1 MAIFGNKRRKG
12 VPRKK
17 GKKRP
22 PMSAAT
28 RKKISEAL
36 ARRLGP
42 TRGLDPYEKK
52 GREPGK
58 GNALPPNGVP
68 GGGRRASED
77 FLVPDKIRKEPNYTT
92 DLEDL
97 KRKIIKDPKN
107 GEKYLAKLKAA
118 QKRAAVDTGDN
129 GRNRSNQRL
138 AVRMQ
143 TLADDAGLHAKV
155 TTTDKGKGKGK
166 GKEKGT
172 KPSFDDRRKQ
182 AVDKTK
188 NALDSGKNALGLG
201 DKPVDTT
208 LTDGTVQNK
217 RVQTRMNAGKF
228 EVRQTGVAVG
238 RDGQIHNVA
247 RTETFDTQDEANKF
261 ARAAKKDHAGLT
273 ARDGSSDKQPIAAAP
288 KDTNKSKGTGKG
300 EGADTTPQK
309 KQRDPNRGK
318 LTQAAR
324 ATEQARKQ
332 AQQAQQAYDDAV
344 KAHPNWDHKKEL
356 DAKHKADQAYQRAVN
371 REEKL
376 KAQRSGETYNAEK
389 WNRATRD
396 RRNRET
402 QDETAR
408 ADKAMTD
415 YADQLERNQQQRE
428 KQADEKAA
436 KKERAH
442 QSRAK
447 SKAAKEKR
455 HAEIQAKKEKAKAN
469 RSRAQKQ
476 RRETERRNKATD
488 ARDLAALRK
497 DQEEIRNAEIDARDT
512 AAMRKDLEDMRN
524 AETDARDL
532 AATRAD
538 LADMQAKEQAQEDAD
553 NWAELDAALADDA
566 MANYDPNEVMDALN
580 GNTTPETEGDNDL
593 NKVVADLAE
602 KQQRL
607 DAVRQTQLDNPA
619 TTYPRWDDNTPHNP
633 EKYRQA
639 RENYQHLDDGEL
651 EDALTQAADTL
662 KKYGIDLSN
671 PVEPQTPMN
680 GDPDND
686 IPNAE
691 LRALYGRA
699 KAIDAELFERRAEQ
713 ADMFHPEHMVDAT
726 GYEPTTHDPA
736 YWQSLMTQYDLD
748 NSPRA
753 YVAAMDKQQLERM
766 ETMDIVAPE
775 IRDAINERL
784 DYMDPE
790 RPGGVFDNALAH
802 ETLRNIK
809 KVVEANP
816 NLAAIGYDD
825 STLMAMAAIHGNPR
839 QAFRK
844 HVGYLD
850 EYEEWQAHL
859 MHSMYGL
866 NGGAVWGD
874 VAVSAA
880 AGEFDVERNKYT
892 NFDVL
897 VSNPLRAKQLE
908 EETLNHIEDRIGYLP
923 NVPNFIRY
931 KQGKAPIPF
940 SRDSWKEAAKEG
952 GRRRTTKA
960 DKAAR
965 ELQKA
970 NQQILKEKLKDL
982 KATPLQP
989 LADQPDGLKTPLG
1002 TRGDRTALA
1011 FYDLKTSLGH
1021 EPTRDDYK
1029 RLVGGHAATL
1039 SDKDLKQAVRQAE
1052 QDARQNMGAREIVD
1066 TYNEVLAAR
1075 GQQAKTPKPSKA
1087 KPRVKTTKHTAKP
1100 QSFEDYKRESDKR
1113 QHATEMRDN
1122 AATLNP
1128 VREEQRTKRRK
1139 AAETAARM
1147 AKVDA
1152 TLKKAEG
1159 EEWENYKHQSSVK
1172 QQAREIVDMVR
1183 VTTPIMKE
1191 HRAKQEAA
1199 EKAKATPNS
1208 MPKKKATAK
1217 VQEKATPSS
1226 RKPARQPVMNGNT
1239 SGETKRPKHAPKVT
1253 TTAAKPAET
1262 APAPTPETNAANLQ
1276 KLADHLAT
1284 PQGKKEWKDR
1294 LAYWTDQWAQED
1306 MVDATTRRKNARAEA
1321 MSELMGNLG
1330 MDDNTRL
1337 AGIDTL
1343 QDVDWRSLQGALRGK
1358 DPSKIR
1364 KALAREFQLH
1374 DLPEPQ
1380 EKTTAPAKNKR
1391 HVKGEPFTADIL
1403 KDGET
1408 LTDNGG
1414 IRRGDYVI
1422 AQAKTRDGKDGYSVI
1437 EQFDKHRMTRPSAKS
1452 LDAIRKQVD
1461 TMQATRDKKKGNTG
1475 GKDAKAATPNAAK
1488 PVAKVDR
1495 GQKLQED
1502 ANASRDLGDYTDKE
1516 LTYARNQYEG
1526 NVFGKG
1532 KYEHD
1537 PKVFTARKNISD
1549 ELVKRGIDDRDYRL
1563 RVGLEFDGEQV
1574 HHTPKVLG
1582 FNKENG
1588 TYTLADITYIAD
1600 FKTYRN
1606 AAGKNTVDSLYHGE
1620 RLTPATMD
1628 ILQHTSVS
1636 IDPNTGKVYLDRG
1649 SSSVNDQY
1657 KRIEPQLLA
1666 EAQAA
1671 VDNNGG
1677 YKKLIHD
1684 YDPKRH
1690 LTGDQITP
1698 DQLNLDW
1705 QGGNLVDRYPAGTF
1719 KIDGN
1724 RLYVGKEGAYIEQQ
1738 ADGLYKFHAK
1748 NDERVH
1754 PDLATPRQDLR
1765 DVLAKVTNGKTIVG
1779 PTVNQLREENAHNI
1793 KQLEGTETA
1802 IRNPDLRNQLQAALA
1817 KDPRPIENIRAILD
1831 KLEALN
1837 LPEIDKERLAPTRKF
1852 LDGINTNGG
1861 DNVDTAPGVYFSRT
1875 GNNNYDAALNRYN
1888 DALNAGYGK
1897 DALYKDA
1904 VDEEAINL
1912 ALNAHDEDP
1921 NGEEKGQDHFFKQS
1935 WMTRVKNPADF
1946 FTSKDMQ
1953 EEVNR
1958 SSALNLEEEDRLM
1971 RAGGGKTVTPR
1982 NKDDLFYSARTLRE
1996 RKGNEAFAK
2005 LIDRQ
2010 PPKFK
2015 QRLINAL
2022 NDRINNGIN
2031 KYEAEDAKKILRAIG
2046 ENPDGG
2052 NGGTKPVP
2060 TPTPTPDGPRN
2071 RFAERLKKQQAELD
2085 TQTNPF
2091 AQREAKTLE
2100 EMQQRAQKRREQAQA
2115 AERRAQQAEEA
2126 AWGGTKLVPAE
2137 PMKAGARGARQRQDV
2152 NRAIASADK
2161 AVQARKDADKANE
2174 RARASERALGNR
2186 YNPQTVANRVKR
2198 LQADIRRNGDSDGTK
2213 ADELAYWQ
2221 NVHKQNVADGK
2232 IKEAAPKPAAKGKPK
2247 ATRKRP
2253 QKVGEKLVEND
2264 AKEGETFKDGTI
2276 TRNGI
2281 GITNAKQRGYKGY
2294 DFTVPGRNEPVSDY
2308 FIQGRGPQNLD
2319 DARVMAD
2326 RIAEDLKL
2334 DGVDPNNLLLGRP
2347 NDEVTASAKYGWG
2360 EDQEHAK
2367 ALMAARENKGKGSL
2381 DKANQKTQK
2390 SNRNYGANLPD
2401 NVNPFTGDKRPEGK
2415 LASTDEEKKLVEI
2428 ANTHSFNDPKR
2439 REAIKKLE
2447 ANGIKY
2453 RLAASQQRFDE
2464 LTKLAEEYK
2473 PTKAE
2478 LNPNNEGLFFN
2489 DLGAWLPPRR
2499 NGLASIKFEPG
2510 DKPVNYL
2517 LAIDGNQYNITNVHT
2532 QHNGVKVLSG
2542 IDLQTGKKWTMKTN
2556 NMGTIDRPYTLR
2568 ERPDRGADL
2577 APQFWHARKDL
2588 NDTYPYVDDKD
2599 INGWSESGLQ
2609 AARDSVTR
2617 GIAEKRLPETQAQ
2630 GKAPKVTDKDV
2641 DLYVKGRFKGLELA
2655 TSGTLDSLTTNEGS
2669 TLRELSRS
2677 NPTNSVYSPT
2687 MGEYLT
2693 QDSETNIVRDLA
2705 GLGDADN
2712 QQFANFKKSL
2722 LDDPD
2727 TRIIAGGDNGLTFM
2741 KPEKVEKFG
2750 YGYKITGTGDDGKR
2764 RVMKVQYDGYE
2775 NSIELWHP
2783 LRHEDGT
2790 AYTKEQAAQFATIKA
2805 QTEQVRDLA
2814 QGNNDAAA
2822 VLYGASRLKEL
2833 DAQRRKL
2840 HAQSGTQS
2848 TASEKVKKVQ
2858 AEVDKLGVP
2867 DTAPKTKFGQRL
2879 QQQGAAMDAAK
2890 FDVTKVAPRDGEKA
2904 IRFEDLRPGGKGGS
2918 LTAKELDAVRAHAE
2932 SLSNED
2938 LIAAY
2943 GEARQ
2948 QYNDAKG
2955 KGRVAGIRNAYIQ
2968 EMFTRRLAR
2977 GANNEMRPNHEPWP
2991 WGQGN
2996 EREEMRELRRTN
3008 LSEKQRK
3015 DTERWLEGRA
3025 ENLLNQMVANGKDR
3039 ETARKELEEIRRNT
3053 KLDPFGKD
3061 TTQKVDTPTSPAKTA
3076 KKQQAKAAQAKAAQ
3090 DKAEREKMRA
3100 TRDSELTVNGRTFT
3114 PVEDVFFEDGQQ
3126 AYNNKDEQ
3134 AILKFMNEP
3143 GYWATTADGTQVF
3156 TADKVKFYKNYA
3168 TISGKTPDG
3177 KKAQQKVSLIS
3188 IGYPL
3193 RRKEVTAT
3201 PKGDTGTTPV
3211 KWARNDLQDGFNED
3225 AEGYNINPNID
3236 PQITRKIV
3244 NGEPRYY
3251 LNNQYGVIFTAIRN
3265 NTDFKV
3271 GQTLAG
3277 LIAAD
3282 ETSYPQIWVDKN
3294 GEGHAP
3300 RSIDPDARITIEL
3313 VAARMARGKLP
3324 TQEDTPSVTREPKNK
3339 GVIPRYEGGY
3349 SRDELLAT
3357 KQLKARGWT
3366 DTLIKKYLG
3375 DPDGTD
3381 VTGKYTTNLY
3391 SEDRAKQAE
3400 KLEPKLM
3407 ANREKLRQKREDA
3420 IREQVNS
3427 GVNVF
3432 RKVGAKWA
3440 VQGNNLKEGEEVT
3453 VTKKNGATTTAYITR
3468 VFTHADKEYG
3478 EIGKKPHGTKRNT
3491 SNGTK
3496 DTPTVSVDTQPA
3508 TDRQIKYLLRLL
3520 DSHAADYGLNPGQ
3533 NLMLDSNTVKFPTVE
3548 EVQKMSKSEVSYL
3561 IDLLL
3566 NDAM

>member
-118 QKRAAVDTGDN
+118 QKRAALDTGDN

-155 TTTDKGKGKGK
+155 TTTDKGKGK

-238 RDGQIHNVA
+238 RDGQIHNVV

-273 ARDGSSDKQPIAAAP
+273 ARDGSSDKQPIAATP

-332 AQQAQQAYDDAV
+332 AQQAQQAYDNAV

-447 SKAAKEKR
+447 PKAAKEKR

-497 DQEEIRNAEIDARDT
+497 DQEEIRNAESDARDT
-512 AAMRKDLEDMRN
+512 AAMRKDLEDKRN

-553 NWAELDAALADDA
+553 NWAELDAALDDDA

-844 HVGYLD
+844 HVSYLD

-897 VSNPLRAKQLE
+897 VSNPLWAKQLE

-989 LADQPDGLKTPLG
+989 LAAQPVGLKTPLG
-1002 TRGDRTALA
+1002 TRGGRTALA

-1021 EPTRDDYK
+1021 EPTSDDYK

-1066 TYNEVLAAR
+1066 AYNDALAAR
-1075 GQQAKTPKPSKA
+1075 GKQAKTPKPSKA

-1100 QSFEDYKRESDKR
+1100 KSFEDYKRESDKR
-1113 QHATEMRDN
+1113 QHATEMRDI

-1152 TLKKAEG
+1152 TLKKVEG
-1159 EEWENYKHQSSVK
+1159 EEWENYKHQSDVK

-1199 EKAKATPNS
+1199 EKAKATPSS

-1217 VQEKATPSS
+1217 VQEKATPPS

-1262 APAPTPETNAANLQ
+1262 APAPTP
-1276 KLADHLAT
+1276 
-1284 PQGKKEWKDR
+1284 
-1294 LAYWTDQWAQED
+1294 
-1306 MVDATTRRKNARAEA
+1306 
-1321 MSELMGNLG
+1321 
-1330 MDDNTRL
+1330 
-1337 AGIDTL
+1337 
-1343 QDVDWRSLQGALRGK
+1343 
-1358 DPSKIR
+1358 
-1364 KALAREFQLH
+1364 
-1374 DLPEPQ
+1374 
-1380 EKTTAPAKNKR
+1380 
-1391 HVKGEPFTADIL
+1391 
-1403 KDGET
+1403 
-1408 LTDNGG
+1408 
-1414 IRRGDYVI
+1414 
-1422 AQAKTRDGKDGYSVI
+1422 
-1437 EQFDKHRMTRPSAKS
+1437 
-1452 LDAIRKQVD
+1452 
-1461 TMQATRDKKKGNTG
+1461 
-1475 GKDAKAATPNAAK
+1475 
-1488 PVAKVDR
+1488 
-1495 GQKLQED
+1495 
-1502 ANASRDLGDYTDKE
+1502 
-1516 LTYARNQYEG
+1516 
-1526 NVFGKG
+1526 
-1532 KYEHD
+1532 
-1537 PKVFTARKNISD
+1537 
-1549 ELVKRGIDDRDYRL
+1549 
-1563 RVGLEFDGEQV
+1563 
-1574 HHTPKVLG
+1574 
-1582 FNKENG
+1582 
-1588 TYTLADITYIAD
+1588 
-1600 FKTYRN
+1600 
-1606 AAGKNTVDSLYHGE
+1606 
-1620 RLTPATMD
+1620 
-1628 ILQHTSVS
+1628 
-1636 IDPNTGKVYLDRG
+1636 
-1649 SSSVNDQY
+1649 
-1657 KRIEPQLLA
+1657 
-1666 EAQAA
+1666 
-1671 VDNNGG
+1671 
-1677 YKKLIHD
+1677 
-1684 YDPKRH
+1684 
-1690 LTGDQITP
+1690 
-1698 DQLNLDW
+1698 
-1705 QGGNLVDRYPAGTF
+1705 
-1719 KIDGN
+1719 
-1724 RLYVGKEGAYIEQQ
+1724 
-1738 ADGLYKFHAK
+1738 
-1748 NDERVH
+1748 
-1754 PDLATPRQDLR
+1754 
-1765 DVLAKVTNGKTIVG
+1765 
-1779 PTVNQLREENAHNI
+1779 
-1793 KQLEGTETA
+1793 
-1802 IRNPDLRNQLQAALA
+1802 
-1817 KDPRPIENIRAILD
+1817 
-1831 KLEALN
+1831 
-1837 LPEIDKERLAPTRKF
+1837 
-1852 LDGINTNGG
+1852 
-1861 DNVDTAPGVYFSRT
+1861 
-1875 GNNNYDAALNRYN
+1875 
-1888 DALNAGYGK
+1888 
-1897 DALYKDA
+1897 
-1904 VDEEAINL
+1904 
-1912 ALNAHDEDP
+1912 
-1921 NGEEKGQDHFFKQS
+1921 
-1935 WMTRVKNPADF
+1935 
-1946 FTSKDMQ
+1946 
-1953 EEVNR
+1953 
-1958 SSALNLEEEDRLM
+1958 
-1971 RAGGGKTVTPR
+1971 
-1982 NKDDLFYSARTLRE
+1982 
-1996 RKGNEAFAK
+1996 
-2005 LIDRQ
+2005 
-2010 PPKFK
+2010 
-2015 QRLINAL
+2015 
-2022 NDRINNGIN
+2022 
-2031 KYEAEDAKKILRAIG
+2031 
-2046 ENPDGG
+2046 
-2052 NGGTKPVP
+2052 
-2060 TPTPTPDGPRN
+2060 DGPRN
-2071 RFAERLKKQQAELD
+2071 RFAERLKKQEAELD
-2085 TQTNPF
+2085 TKTSPF

-2137 PMKAGARGARQRQDV
+2137 PMKAGARGARQRRDV

-2174 RARASERALGNR
+2174 RARASERALENR

-2264 AKEGETFKDGTI
+2264 TKEGETFNDGTI

-2334 DGVDPNNLLLGRP
+2334 DGVDPNNLHLGRP

-2381 DKANQKTQK
+2381 DKANQRTQK
-2390 SNRNYGANLPD
+2390 SNRSYGANLPD

-2428 ANTHSFNDPKR
+2428 ANTHSFSAPKR

-2617 GIAEKRLPETQAQ
+2617 DIAEKLLPETWAI
-2630 GKAPKVTDKDV
+2630 GRAPNVTRKDV
-2641 DLYVKGRFKGLELA
+2641 DLYVKNRFKGEKLA

-2669 TLRELSRS
+2669 TLRELIRS

-2764 RVMKVQYDGYE
+2764 RVMKVQYDGYR

-2805 QTEQVRDLA
+2805 QTEQARDLA

-2890 FDVTKVAPRDGEKA
+2890 FDVTKVTPRDGEKA
-2904 IRFEDLRPGGKGGS
+2904 IRFEDLRPGSKGGS

-2955 KGRVAGIRNAYIQ
+2955 KGRVAGIRNAYGQ
-2968 EMFTRRLAR
+2968 EMVTRRLAR

-3008 LSEKQRK
+3008 LSEKERK
-3015 DTERWLEGRA
+3015 DTESWLEGRA

-3061 TTQKVDTPTSPAKTA
+3061 TTQKVDTPTSPEKTA

-3090 DKAEREKMRA
+3090 DKSEREKMRA

-3126 AYNNKDEQ
+3126 AYNNKDEH

-3201 PKGDTGTTPV
+3201 PKGETGTTPV

-3468 VFTHADKEYG
+3468 VFTHAGKEYG

-3533 NLMLDSNTVKFPTVE
+3533 NLMLDTSTVKFPTVE
-3548 EVQKMSKSEVSYL
+3548 EVQKMSKSEVSYI